1 MPDNAD
7 ELYISIGARIRAA
20 REARGLNQTEL
31 GGRLGL
37 NRTSVSNIE
46 AGRQR
51 PMLHTLIAAAQALGV
66 ELSALLEGPLPEL
79 AAPIEHPADVPRR
92 FYLRRRVDVT
102 GASGTGVVA
111 HGVMWPDGTASVR
124 WATERKSI
132 VFWDGGFEDAEA
144 VHGHAG
150 ATQLVFIDG
159 EVDEFADILGGQGN
173 DESGTYVLSTR
184 RPGIVSGQP

>member
-1 MPDNAD
+1 MPENAD
-7 ELYISIGARIRAA
+7 DLYVSIGARIRAA

-31 GGRLGL
+31 GSRLGL

-51 PMLHTLIAAAQALGV
+51 PMPHTLIAAAQALGIEV
-66 ELSALLEGPLPEL
+66 GALLEGPLPEL
-79 AAPIEHPADVPRR
+79 AQPVEHPANVPRR
-92 FYLRRRVDVT
+92 FYLRRHVDIT

-144 VHGHAG
+144 IHGHGG
-150 ATQLVFIDG
+150 ATRLVFIDG
-159 EVDEFADILGGQGN
+159 PDDCQGDEHFV
-173 DESGTYVLSTR
+173 GTYVLSTR
-184 RPGIVSGQP
+184 RPGVVSGGA

>member
-1 MPDNAD
+1 MDDAAD
-7 ELYISIGARIRAA
+7 DLYISIGARLRTA
-20 REARGLNQTEL
+20 REARGLNQSEL
-31 GGRLGL
+31 GARIGL
-37 NRTSVSNIE
+37 NRSSVSNIE

-51 PMLHTLIAAAQALGV
+51 PMLHTLIAAAQALGI
-66 ELSALLEGPLPEL
+66 ELGPLLDGPLPDL
-79 AAPIEHPADVPRR
+79 SQPVEHPGDLPRR
-92 FYLRRRVDVT
+92 FYLRRHVDVT

-144 VHGHAG
+144 VHGHGG

-159 EVDEFADILGGQGN
+159 EADEFGDVTGGQG
-173 DESGTYVLSTR
+173 EGGPGTYVLSTR
-184 RPGIVSGQP
+184 RPGVVSGQP